1 MKLKPLAYAVLL
13 ASPILLNGC
22 GSSSSS
28 GSPNPNPKEITVA
41 PSLGKISDAT
51 VRLYKS
57 DSTTLLGTGE
67 LSSDGNILIS
77 YSGSYAGPIVVVVS
91 GDEDATYFDEASGTN
106 INFVTGKQLRAIVPS
121 GTTETT
127 VSMLTELA
135 YQISLSNSIALTDTS
150 VAQLNELVRQALTP
164 ELTSIISVPLLFDS
178 STTTGA
184 LANDESGRYALR
196 LAALAQLGSG
206 ATPAL
211 SIAEQLA
218 QDFADGTLD
227 GMAGSSAIAGLLY
240 NSSTFATE
248 LNTHLSTIAAT
259 YGSSALQTAL
269 SSYTAIS
276 GTIDF
281 SGLTGSGSETN
292 ELPSFVASKVVMME
306 YCCSASGSPYAN
318 GEQVQFTFSGSGALF
333 LTEQSTEVAGSFTMR
348 GSEYIWVDTQNSVEY
363 ALSVANNAINEV
375 NIQGIGGTPFYGQF
389 TPIEDETEEPVTL
402 EPVGDGSALNGLSG
416 ATGTVS
422 STTYT
427 YTGHPVEG
435 AALYAYAPLNDT
447 GIFTAYNGNDAITR
461 WTISGF
467 PASVGNVECGT
478 DGSLPYVSL
487 TLNGVPYLATECVI
501 EIFSVSTTEV
511 EGRFAASLSG
521 LQSSLGTVTDGYF
534 RYVKPEEAPTGGLG
548 SQEYGYSMDVD
559 GVEVTD
565 NQVLPLDGFDR
576 QVANFLTLG
585 DTPVFQI
592 RMIPEGVSGSYTCG
606 QGPNSFRLVSMAY
619 DGYSTDNSS
628 HPGSCSVNITY
639 AAGIYSGTFSGTL
652 FNSAGQSIAITNG
665 IVRNDGTGL

>member
-1 MKLKPLAYAVLL
+1 MKLKPLAYAILL
-13 ASPILLNGC
+13 ASPILLSGC

-28 GSPNPNPKEITVA
+28 SSVSSGSKDINVA

-51 VRLYKS
+51 VRLYQS

-67 LSSDGNILIS
+67 LDSDGNVQIS
-77 YSGSYAGPIVVVVS
+77 YSGRYSGPIIVVVL
-91 GDEDATYFDEASGTN
+91 GDEDATYYDEATGTN
-106 INFVTGKQLRAIVPS
+106 IAFSAGNRLRAIVPS

-127 VSMLTELA
+127 VTMLTELA
-135 YQISLSNSIALTDTS
+135 YQVSLTNNIALTDTN
-150 VAQLNELVRQALTP
+150 VAQLNELVRQAMTP
-164 ELTSIISVPLLFDS
+164 ELTSIISTPLLFDS
-178 STTTGA
+178 STTSGD
-184 LANDESGRYALR
+184 LANDEAGRYALR
-196 LAALAQLGSG
+196 LAALAKLGSG

-218 QDFADGTLD
+218 QDFADGVLD
-227 GMAGSSAIAGLLY
+227 GMTGSSVIADLLY
-240 NSSTFATE
+240 NSSTFATD
-248 LNTHLSTIAAT
+248 LNAHLTTLAAA

-269 SSYTAIS
+269 SSYSAIS
-276 GTIDF
+276 GNIDF
-281 SGLTGSGSETN
+281 SGLIESGSENN
-292 ELPSFVASKVVMME
+292 ELPSFVASQVVMME
-306 YCCSASGSPYAN
+306 YCCSASGSPYTN

-333 LTEQSTEVAGSFTMR
+333 LTEQSTQVATSFTLR
-348 GSEYIWVDTQNSVEY
+348 GSEYIWVDTQNNLEY

-389 TPIEDETEEPVTL
+389 TPSADETEEPVAL

-416 ATGTVS
+416 ATGTVGP
-422 STTYT
+422 TTYT

-447 GIFTAYNGNDAITR
+447 GIFTVYNGTDAITR

-467 PASVGNVECGT
+467 RASVGNVECGT
-478 DGSLPYVSL
+478 DGSLPYISL

-501 EIFSVSTTEV
+501 EILSVSTTEV

-521 LQSSLGTVTDGYF
+521 TQSTLGTVTDGYF
-534 RYVKPEEAPTGGLG
+534 RYMVPEQTPTGGLG
-548 SQEYGYSMDVD
+548 SQEYGYSMDVA

-565 NQVLPLDGFDR
+565 NDVLPLDGFDR

-619 DGYSTDNSS
+619 DGYSTDNSN
-628 HPGSCSVNITY
+628 HPGSCSVDITY
-639 AAGIYSGTFSGTL
+639 TDGIYSGTFSGTL
-652 FNSAGQSIAITNG
+652 FNSAGDSIAITNG
-665 IVRNDGTGL
+665 VVRNDGTGL